1 MTFKRYEGF
10 TGSLPQSFIDKTLIT
25 CPICGSN
32 NPHWSLEMKMK
43 LDIEGNKYLFKCEQ
57 CDCILSARVPD
68 VTGFNKT
75 ALTTTG
81 FIKKLK
87 GKNNKITYMIVEDV
101 GTQTNMG
108 KYIGKELPLENL
120 INLRCNENNQTSQ
133 FNKKEFKFCSQC
145 GTKLDYEDKFCSQCG
160 NKL

>member
-1 MTFKRYEGF
+1 
-10 TGSLPQSFIDKTLIT
+10 
-25 CPICGSN
+25 
-32 NPHWSLEMKMK
+32 
-43 LDIEGNKYLFKCEQ
+43 
-57 CDCILSARVPD
+57 
-68 VTGFNKT
+68 
-75 ALTTTG
+75 
-81 FIKKLK
+81 
-87 GKNNKITYMIVEDV
+87 
-101 GTQTNMG
+101 MG